1 MVQTYP
7 IIKHT
12 IVYKLDS
19 WRWKPKGSSRSH
31 YLRWWPAQP
40 PSPHLHG
47 PKEGLGV
54 FMILCS
60 NTCSSYFWSQRFSL
74 NITFSVM
81 IITTPLPVG
90 QEMGWVR
97 CQRSTLTPS
106 YNFLSSPFQLRH
118 LQFNVVIL
126 IIISFAL
133 YPFLTPLFPLE
144 HHFFDHCLG
153 IQLQVTLPFCL
164 AQNIIREAV
173 EKIGI
178 LSKNIISICCS
189 S

>member
-1 MVQTYP
+1 MLFKIKEYKTY
-7 IIKHT
+7 
-12 IVYKLDS
+12 YDS
-19 WRWKPKGSSRSH
+19 LNIDINKSNFE
-31 YLRWWPAQP
+31 L
-40 PSPHLHG
+40 LH
-47 PKEGLGV
+47 E
-54 FMILCS
+54 
-60 NTCSSYFWSQRFSL
+60 QRFSL

-81 IITTPLPVG
+81 IITTPTPVG

-153 IQLQVTLPFCL
+153 ILQVTLPFCL
-164 AQNIIREAV
+164 AQNIIREGV
-173 EKIGI
+173 DKIGI

-189 S
+189 SWLIFNFKLHKAFA